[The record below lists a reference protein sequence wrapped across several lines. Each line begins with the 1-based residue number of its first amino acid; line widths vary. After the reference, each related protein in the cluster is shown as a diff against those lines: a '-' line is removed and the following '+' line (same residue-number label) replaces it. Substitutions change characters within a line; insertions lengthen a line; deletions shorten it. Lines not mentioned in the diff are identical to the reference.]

1 MPWNDPV
8 LPAIQVP
15 PDLKSLQFRLGS
27 ARYSLLP
34 NQYIFAAAQEEF
46 IGYISGVG
54 GGKTRIGSIKASLLS
69 MTPNNRGLVGRFA
82 LPDLEETAQRDLL
95 DFLHEAELLKEAPNA
110 KTKRALVHC
119 VDPATGKNLGYTS
132 EIGFQHLD
140 DPDHLRG
147 RHLGW
152 FWIDE
157 GSELRSIKAWTVLV
171 GRLRLPTFKG
181 MYKGMV
187 TGNPRGRNWIYDFF
201 FNDELLKV
209 MTCGGRPGHHVPTCL
224 DKDNIKC
231 NRRLRLK
238 RRAVHSRSYDNYFLP
253 TDYIEN
259 MVASYTDEQ
268 RRREVE
274 AEFDVFEGQV
284 FKEFNHQ
291 IHVIPP
297 HREWVN
303 GRPPKEWRR
312 VLACDVGGSSPWA
325 FIWCAV
331 DPWGNLIFYDE
342 IAQTTSDGDIL
353 AELALPKMVDEN
365 GKPYEFQ
372 AKVIDYEN
380 RVAGTVLEKRGI
392 RFTNAR
398 KMNKSGD
405 GGSVSLLSSYL
416 HPNHKHTFPAY
427 HKEAGKIGSPR
438 AFFVQ
443 QDYAHNVGVPTLIRE
458 LPQQQWDQQARTDSF
473 KDVMDRNIR
482 HDSVD
487 CALYIVREMPH
498 PATLPVNTFAAN
510 TKNLSKIAEL
520 YYYDVQRQK
529 EKEIQQAARS
539 PYRLSRMVH

>member
-8 LPAIQVP
+8 LPAIHVP
-15 PDLKSLQFRLGS
+15 EDLKSLQFRLGS

-34 NQYIFAAAQEEF
+34 NQYIFSAAQEEF
-46 IGYISGVG
+46 VGYISGVG
-54 GGKTRIGSIKASLLS
+54 GGKTRIGAIKAALLS
-69 MTPNNRGLVGRFA
+69 MHPNNRGLVGRFA
-82 LPDLEETAQRDLL
+82 LPDLEDTAQRDLL
-95 DFLHEAELLKEAPNA
+95 DFLREAELLKEAPNA
-110 KTKRALVHC
+110 KTKTAIVHC
-119 VDPATGKNLGYTS
+119 VDIHTGKNLGYTS
-132 EIGFQHLD
+132 EITFQHLD

-181 MYKGMV
+181 MYKGLV

-224 DKDNIKC
+224 DKDNLKC
-231 NRRLRLK
+231 NRRLRMK

-253 TDYIEN
+253 PDYIEN

-284 FKEFNHQ
+284 FKEFHHP

-297 HREWVN
+297 HRDWAN
-303 GRPPKEWRR
+303 GRPPKEWKRL
-312 VLACDVGGSSPWA
+312 LACDVGGSSPWA
-325 FIWCAV
+325 FEWVAV

-342 IAQTTSDGDIL
+342 IYKKTSNVDEL
-353 AELALPKMVDEN
+353 AEEALPKMSE
-365 GKPYEFQ
+365 GGSPYDFQ

-380 RVAGTVLEKRGI
+380 KIAAADLEKRGI

-405 GGSVSLLSSYL
+405 GGSVSRLSSYL
-416 HPNHKHTFPAY
+416 HPNPKHAFPAY
-427 HKEAGKIGSPR
+427 HPLAGQMCSPR

-443 QDYAHNVGVPTLIRE
+443 QDYERNVGCPNLIRE
-458 LPQQQWDQQARTDSF
+458 LPQQQWDQQLQSDQF
-473 KDVMDRNIR
+473 KDVMDRNIPN
-482 HDSVD
+482 HATD
-487 CALYIVREMPH
+487 CALYISREMPH
-498 PATLPVNTFAAN
+498 PASLPVNPYAATVTN
-510 TKNLSKIAEL
+510 VSKMAEM
-520 YYYDVQRQK
+520 YWYDLKRQQ
-529 EKEIQQAARS
+529 EKESQSKPRT
-539 PYRLSRMVH
+539 PYRISRMVH

>member
-8 LPAIQVP
+8 LPAIDVP

-34 NQYIFAAAQEEF
+34 NQYIFSAAQEEF
-46 IGYISGVG
+46 VGYISGVG
-54 GGKTRIGSIKASLLS
+54 GGKTRIGAIKAALLS
-69 MTPNNRGLVGRFA
+69 MHPGNRGLVGRFA
-82 LPDLEETAQRDLL
+82 LPDLEDTAQRDLL
-95 DFLHEAELLKEAPNA
+95 DFLREAELLKEAPNA
-110 KTKRALVHC
+110 KTKTAIVHC
-119 VDPATGKNLGYTS
+119 VDVDTGKNLGYTS
-132 EIGFQHLD
+132 EITFQHLD

-201 FNDELLKV
+201 FNDELLKI
-209 MTCGGRPGHHVPTCL
+209 MTCGGRPGHHVPTCP
-224 DKDNIKC
+224 DKDNTRC

-253 TDYIEN
+253 PDYIEN

-284 FKEFNHQ
+284 FKEFNHE

-297 HREWVN
+297 HRDWVN

-312 VLACDVGGSSPWA
+312 LLACDVGGSSPWA
-325 FIWCAV
+325 FEWVAV

-342 IAQTTSDGDIL
+342 IYRQTSNVDEL
-353 AELALPKMVDEN
+353 AEEALPKMGEN
-365 GKPYEFQ
+365 GSPYEFQ

-380 RVAGTVLEKRGI
+380 KIAAADLEKRGI
-392 RFTNAR
+392 QFTNAR

-405 GGSVSLLSSYL
+405 GGSVSRLSSYL
-416 HPNHKHTFPAY
+416 HPNPKHAFPAY
-427 HKEAGKIGSPR
+427 HPMAGRMCSPR

-443 QDYAHNVGVPTLIRE
+443 KDYERGVGVPNLIRE
-458 LPQQQWDQQARTDSF
+458 LPQQQWDQQLQSDTF
-473 KDVMDRNIR
+473 KDVMDRKIPN
-482 HDSVD
+482 HATD
-487 CALYIVREMPH
+487 CALYISREMPH
-498 PATLPVNTFAAN
+498 PASLPVNPYAATVTN
-510 TKNLSKIAEL
+510 VSKMAEMYWFDL
-520 YYYDVQRQK
+520 KRQQ
-529 EKEIQQAARS
+529 EKESQAKPRQ
-539 PYRLSRMVH
+539 PYRISRMVH

>member
-8 LPAIQVP
+8 LPAIHVP
-15 PDLKSLQFRLGS
+15 DDLRSLQFRLGS

-46 IGYISGVG
+46 VGYISGVG
-54 GGKTRIGSIKASLLS
+54 GGKTRIGSIASTLLS
-69 MTPNNRGLVGRFA
+69 MHPENRGLVGRFA

-95 DFLHEAELLKEAPNA
+95 DFLHEAELLKEPPNA

-119 VDPATGKNLGYTS
+119 VDPRSNKNLGYTS
-132 EIGFQHLD
+132 EISFQHLD

-157 GSELRSIKAWTVLV
+157 GSELRSIKAWTTLV

-181 MYKGMV
+181 KYKGMV

-209 MTCGGRPGHHVPTCL
+209 MTCGGRPGHHVPTCP
-224 DKDNIKC
+224 DKDNVTC

-238 RRAVHSRSYDNYFLP
+238 RRAVHSRSYDNYYLP
-253 TDYIEN
+253 PDYIEN

-297 HREWVN
+297 HRDWVN

-325 FIWCAV
+325 FEWVAV

-342 IAQTTSDGDIL
+342 IYKQTSNVDEL
-353 AELALPKMVDEN
+353 AEEALPKMGEN
-365 GKPYEFQ
+365 GQAYEFQ

-380 RVAGTVLEKRGI
+380 KIAATDLEKRGI

-405 GGSVSLLSSYL
+405 GGSVSRLSSYL
-416 HPNHKHTFPAY
+416 HPNPKHAFPAY
-427 HKEAGKIGSPR
+427 HPFAGRMCSPR

-443 QDYAHNVGVPTLIRE
+443 KDHERNVGCPNLIRE
-458 LPQQQWDQQARTDSF
+458 LPQQQWDQQLRTDSF
-473 KDVMDRNIR
+473 KDVMDRNIPN
-482 HDSVD
+482 HATD
-487 CALYIVREMPH
+487 CALYISREMPH
-498 PATLPVNTFAAN
+498 PASLPVNQYAA
-510 TKNLSKIAEL
+510 TTQNLSKIAEL
-520 YYYDVQRQK
+520 YHYDVQRQK
-529 EKEIQQAARS
+529 EKDAQPQPRS
-539 PYRLSRMVH
+539 TYRISRMVH

>member
-8 LPAIQVP
+8 LPAINVP
-15 PDLKSLQFRLGS
+15 HDLRSLQFRLGS

-34 NQYIFAAAQEEF
+34 NQYIFSAAQEEF
-46 IGYISGVG
+46 VGYISGVG
-54 GGKTRIGSIKASLLS
+54 GGKTRIGSIKSALLS
-69 MTPNNRGLVGRFA
+69 MHPNNRGLVGRFA
-82 LPDLEETAQRDLL
+82 LPDLEDTAQRDLL
-95 DFLHEAELLKEAPNA
+95 DFLKEAELLKEAPNA
-110 KTKRALVHC
+110 KSKTAIVHC
-119 VDPATGKNLGYTS
+119 VDPITGRNLGYTS

-171 GRLRLPTFKG
+171 GRLRLPTFRG

-201 FNDELLKV
+201 FNDELLKI

-224 DKDNIKC
+224 DKDNIRC

-238 RRAVHSRSYDNYFLP
+238 RRAVHSRSYDNYYLP
-253 TDYIEN
+253 PDYIEN

-284 FKEFNHQ
+284 FKEFNHE
-291 IHVIPP
+291 IHVVPP
-297 HREWVN
+297 HSEWTN
-303 GRPPKEWRR
+303 GRPPKEWKRL
-312 VLACDVGGSSPWA
+312 LAVDVGGSSPWA
-325 FIWCAV
+325 FEWVAV

-342 IAQTTSDGDIL
+342 ISKTTSNVDEL
-353 AELALPKMVDEN
+353 AEEALPKMGEN
-365 GKPYEFQ
+365 GAPYDFQ

-380 RVAGTVLEKRGI
+380 KIAAADMEKRGI

-405 GGSVSLLSSYL
+405 GGSVSRLSSYL
-416 HPNHKHTFPAY
+416 HPNHKHAY
-427 HKEAGKIGSPR
+427 PPYHPLAGQMGSPR
-438 AFFVQ
+438 AFFVSK
-443 QDYAHNVGVPTLIRE
+443 DYERNVGCPNLIRE
-458 LPQQQWDQQARTDSF
+458 LPQQQWDQQLQSDQF

-482 HDSVD
+482 HDAVD
-487 CALYIVREMPH
+487 CALYITREMPH
-498 PATLPVNTFAAN
+498 PATLPVNPYAATVTN
-510 TKNLSKIAEL
+510 VSKMAEM
-520 YYYDVQRQK
+520 YYYDVKRQQ
-529 EKEIQQAARS
+529 EKESETRPRQ
-539 PYRLSRMVH
+539 PYRISHVVH